1 MQKVK
6 RFSKWAMAVALMLVS
21 TGCDN
26 TSMEEQATTKNVGF
40 GNYVRVVRLEGH
52 DYVVARG
59 GSGICVIHAHSCPCM
74 SKPIVGDTE
83 DKGDE

>member
-6 RFSKWAMAVALMLVS
+6 RFSKWAIAVALMLVS
-21 TGCDN
+21 TGCDD
-26 TSMEEQATTKNVGF
+26 TSLAEQATTKKVGF

-59 GSGICVIHAHSCPCM
+59 GNGICVIHAHSCPCT
-74 SKPIVGDTE
+74 KQGAVLKE
-83 DKGDE
+83 KYDE